1 MINNF
6 KISNP
11 IYIELLKHDLIK
23 KKNLKVISKQTR
35 DAKMLIFQDKISNI
49 IFLQKYLRKIDYY
62 KSLKDANKS

>member
-11 IYIELLKHDLIK
+11 IYIELLKHGLIK

-35 DAKMLIFQDKISNI
+35 DAKMLIFS
-49 IFLQKYLRKIDYY
+49 R
-62 KSLKDANKS
+62 